1 MIRSM
6 TEGDIDKCIELGHAM
21 HQESYYK
28 HFNYNEEKLNKFLKL
43 MISNPLQYCTLVCEH
58 NKIIVGFFLGVSSEQ
73 WIGTDKMS
81 SDLACYVI
89 PEERGSIAG
98 IRLIKAYE
106 QWARDIDV
114 KEIIIGVSTGIN
126 TKRTSSLFKHLG
138 YGDEAFSFR
147 KRI

>member
-6 TEGDIDKCIELGHAM
+6 TEGDISKCIELGHAM
-21 HQESYYK
+21 HQESYFK
-28 HFNYNEEKLNKFLKL
+28 HFNYSEEKLNKFLRL
-43 MISNPLQYCTLVCEH
+43 MILNPEQYCAYVYEKDNT
-58 NKIIVGFFLGVSSEQ
+58 IIGFFLGVSSEQ

-98 IRLIKAYE
+98 VRLIKAYE
-106 QWARDIDV
+106 EWAKENKV
-114 KEIIIGVSTGIN
+114 KEIILGVSTGIN